1 MTSEAHQGEKDEGSP
16 RTESLL
22 ALGWLSLVAI
32 YSLLVLTIDAMSF
45 ESQVDG
51 ALMTLV
57 GIAWITILVVYWRGL
72 ARATSRRSY
81 ALTHLGVPLLLVTPI
96 LAALPTDTSW
106 LPLFVLLT
114 AYVLELRGLAAG
126 HGFLFSL
133 GLVTFVIVLA
143 TGVMAFVER
152 EEPESPLSDVPT
164 SAAWALATLFRLRAP
179 YGEPQ
184 TEDGKTLAL
193 VVGVCAL
200 IAASLF
206 TAQLV
211 TWVTGSGRDRERISE
226 STDELIAEI
235 AALRAAV
242 EKLTNERGRDGASD
256 DSSAADDGSK
266 QEPKPH

>member
-1 MTSEAHQGEKDEGSP
+1 MTSEAPQGEMDQGSR
-16 RTESLL
+16 RTESLQ
-22 ALGWLSLVAI
+22 ALGWLSLVAV
-32 YSLLVLTIDAMSF
+32 YSLLVLAIDAMQF
-45 ESQVDG
+45 EFQVDMSLI
-51 ALMTLV
+51 ALA
-57 GIAWITILVVYWRGL
+57 GIAWITILVAYWRGL
-72 ARATSRRSY
+72 ARASSRRSY
-81 ALTHLGVPLLLVTPI
+81 ALNHLGVPLLLL
-96 LAALPTDTSW
+96 LAPVATLPTDTSW
-106 LPLFVLLT
+106 LPLFLLLT

-133 GLVTFVIVLA
+133 GLVAFVIVLA

-152 EEPESPLSDVPT
+152 NAPESPLNDVRT

-211 TWVTGSGRDRERISE
+211 TWVTGSSRDRERRSE

-242 EKLTNERGRDGASD
+242 EKLTRERLPASD
-256 DSSAADDGSK
+256 ADPTGPGGERT
-266 QEPKPH
+266 QEAPPG

>member
-1 MTSEAHQGEKDEGSP
+1 MTSEAHQGEKGQGS
-16 RTESLL
+16 RRAESLL
-22 ALGWLSLVAI
+22 ALGWLSLVAV
-32 YSLLVLTIDAMSF
+32 YSLLVLAVDAMQF
-45 ESQVDG
+45 EFQVD
-51 ALMTLV
+51 MTLTALA
-57 GIAWITILVVYWRGL
+57 GIAWITILIAYWRGL
-72 ARATSRRSY
+72 ARASNRRSY
-81 ALTHLGVPLLLVTPI
+81 VLKHLGVPLLLLIAPVST
-96 LAALPTDTSW
+96 LPMDTSW
-106 LPLFVLLT
+106 LPLFLLLT

-133 GLVTFVIVLA
+133 GLVAFVIVLA

-152 EEPESPLSDVPT
+152 KAPDSPLNDVPT

-211 TWVTGSGRDRERISE
+211 TWVTGSARDRERRSE
-226 STDELIAEI
+226 TTDELIAEI
-235 AALRAAV
+235 AALRAAI
-242 EKLTNERGRDGASD
+242 EKLTDERPNAGETAPRDSIN
-256 DSSAADDGSK
+256 SRQ
-266 QEPKPH
+266 QESP